1 MDKAAADLLK
11 RLADGKVIY
20 DRDAPDIIRPV
31 ALEAERLYREFNEL
45 PSYSKEGLEV
55 LRRLFKKDVPDSV
68 IVRPPF
74 ICDYGVNIFLEE
86 NVFINYGAYILDAC
100 EVRIGAGTMLGP
112 CVHIY
117 SADHPIGVEERK
129 RFACTGK
136 PVIIG
141 KNVWIGGNCM
151 ILPGVTI
158 GDGSVIG
165 AGSIVTKNVEPMTVV
180 AGNPAKFIRKL

>member
-1 MDKAAADLLK
+1 MDKAAADILK
-11 RLADGKVIY
+11 RLADGNIVY

-31 ALEAERLYREFNEL
+31 ALESESLYREFNEL
-45 PSYSKEGLEV
+45 PSYSKEGLAV
-55 LRRLFKKDVPDSV
+55 LRKLLKKDVPDSV

-74 ICDYGVNIFLEE
+74 ICDYGVNIILEE

-100 EVRIGAGTMLGP
+100 EVRIGEGTMLGP

-117 SADHPIGVEERK
+117 SADHPKDLEARR

-136 PVIIG
+136 AVTIG
-141 KNVWIGGNCM
+141 KNVWIGGNSM
-151 ILPGVTI
+151 ILPGITV
-158 GDGSVIG
+158 GDGAIIG
-165 AGSIVTKNVEPMTVV
+165 AGSVVTKDVEPMTVV

>member
-1 MDKAAADLLK
+1 MDKAAADILK
-11 RLADGKVIY
+11 RLADGEVVY
-20 DRDAPDIIRPV
+20 DRDAPEIIRPV
-31 ALEAERLYREFNEL
+31 ALEAERLYRIFNEL
-45 PSYSKEGLEV
+45 PSYSKDGLKV
-55 LRRLFKKDVPDSV
+55 LRELLKKDVSDSV

-74 ICDYGVNIFLEE
+74 ICDYGVNIILEE

-100 EVRIGAGTMLGP
+100 EVRIGSGTMLGP

-117 SADHPIGVEERK
+117 SADHPKELEERK
-129 RFACTGK
+129 RFACTGR
-136 PVIIG
+136 PVNIG

-165 AGSIVTKNVEPMTVV
+165 AGSVVTKDVEPMTVV
-180 AGNPAKFIRKL
+180 AGNPANFIRKL